1 MPLDKWKKNIS
12 KNISELKADN
22 KKSWKAKWANWTPR
36 PMKQIL
42 AIALSTAK
50 VKPKEDSKK
59 DKKMDIGKK
68 EMKVEKKEYK
78 NTPAKK
84 K

>member
-1 MPLDKWKKNIS
+1 MPLLKWIKNIW

-22 KKSWKAKWANWTPR
+22 KKSWKSKWANWTLR

-42 AIALSTAK
+42 EIALSTAK
-50 VKPKEDSKK
+50 VKPKEMSKM

-78 NTPAKK
+78 NKK

>member
-1 MPLDKWKKNIS
+1 MPLLKWKKNIW

-22 KKSWKAKWANWTPR
+22 KKSWKAKWAGWKER

-42 AIALSTAK
+42 AIALSEAK
-50 VKPKEDSKK
+50 VKPK
-59 DKKMDIGKK
+59 
-68 EMKVEKKEYK
+68 
-78 NTPAKK
+78 KK

>member
-1 MPLDKWKKNIS
+1 MPLLKWKKNIS
-12 KNISELKADN
+12 KNISTEMKH
-22 KKSWKAKWANWTPR
+22 WKPQ
-36 PMKQIL
+36 KQAI
-42 AIALSTAK
+42 AIALSVAK
-50 VKPKEDSKK
+50 VPKKSMESSKK

-78 NTPAKK
+78 NKK